1 MEGKKRSK
9 IKSKRKG
16 LRVGIKVKLISAFLL
31 PVICIIGLGIVSYRT
46 AADGMIA
53 NYEDALLETMTA
65 SAKYFNLGFNT
76 VKTTAKQIAV
86 EKGIRDP
93 EEYSAYSNLY
103 KSVIAKTAADD
114 LIGNIHIFAQDGAV
128 LSTSLGVVKDS
139 NYIEKIKADDSLGE
153 KDELWRGN
161 ENQLDRLMEIDK
173 TALAVSYLMK
183 IKEGTGFSGVSD
195 KLLGYIKID
204 ISMHMV
210 ESMLEDLNFGEGSIV
225 GLITEDGCEIT
236 TLDLQEPVFTNQ
248 EFYQAVLANQNTS
261 DSMYC
266 EYGGSE
272 YLFVYSRVEESGA
285 IICAMVPKVM
295 ILNQASD
302 IKTLTVFF
310 VFIASVI
317 AVVTGALIASKIS
330 GAIKKIMRA
339 FSKVSKGDLSISV
352 TSQRR
357 DELGMLA
364 ESLNGMIQNM
374 RKVMEKVTKVSAY
387 VQDCSRIVLMASDEL
402 LQEAQEITV
411 SMQEIDGG
419 VKTQIENTSGCLME
433 MSKLSEKV
441 GSVYQNTGEIERIAY
456 ETRAIAEEG
465 IGIVGELNHK
475 AENTTN
481 ITNEVIVNIERLEE
495 ESKSISNFVQTI
507 HEIAGQTNL
516 LSLNASIEAAR
527 AGEAGKGFAVVASE
541 IRKLAEQTVQAA
553 KQIEHIIESVNE
565 KTRETVE
572 TAGTAKKI
580 VVSQEEALHSTVDV
594 FGKINCR
601 VEELAL
607 ALSNI
612 SAEVSEIEQT
622 KVTVLD
628 AMNSI
633 SSATEQSAAVSKEIN
648 ITADKQ
654 MDIVKQNSLSIGEL
668 EEAVKQLNE
677 AIAIFSL

>member
-1 MEGKKRSK
+1 MKGKKRSK
-9 IKSKRKG
+9 TENKRKG

-86 EKGIRDP
+86 EKGIQDP
-93 EEYSAYSNLY
+93 EEFSSYSNLH
-103 KSVIAKTAADD
+103 KSIIAKTAADD
-114 LIGNIHIFAQDGAV
+114 LIANVHIFAKDGAT
-128 LSTSLGVVKDS
+128 LSTSLGAVKNLD
-139 NYIEKIKADDSLGE
+139 YMKCIEADKGFTE
-153 KDELWRGN
+153 EEVWRGN
-161 ENQLDRLMEIDK
+161 ESELDKLMEIDK
-173 TALAVSYLMK
+173 SKLAISYLMK
-183 IKEGTGFSGVSD
+183 IRNGTGFSGVGEE
-195 KLLGYIKID
+195 LLGYIRID
-204 ISMHMV
+204 ISMNMV
-210 ESMLEDLNFGEGSIV
+210 ENMLQDLNLGEGSIV
-225 GLITEDGCEIT
+225 GLITRDGCEIT
-236 TLDLQEPVFTNQ
+236 TLNSEEPVFTDK
-248 EFYQAVLANQNTS
+248 EFYNAVLLNENTS
-261 DSMYC
+261 DSVYC
-266 EYGGSE
+266 EYEGNE
-272 YLFVYSRVEESGA
+272 YLFVYSKVPESEA
-285 IICAMVPKVM
+285 LICAMVPKVM

-302 IKTLTVFF
+302 IKTLTAIF
-310 VFIASVI
+310 VLVASVI
-317 AVVTGALIASKIS
+317 AVVTGAFIS
-330 GAIKKIMRA
+330 SRISSAIKKVMVA
-339 FSKVSKGDLSISV
+339 FSKVSKGDLSVSV
-352 TSQRR
+352 TNSRR

-364 ESLNGMIQNM
+364 ESLNGMIGNI

-402 LQEAQEITV
+402 LQEAQEIMV
-411 SMQEIDGG
+411 AMQEIDGG
-419 VKTQIENTSGCLME
+419 VKTQVENTSGCLCE
-433 MSKLSEKV
+433 MSNLSEKV
-441 GSVYQNTGEIERIAY
+441 GSVYRNTGEIERIAY
-456 ETRAIAEEG
+456 DTREIAEQG
-465 IGIVGELNHK
+465 IGIVSELNHK
-475 AENTTN
+475 AENTTE
-481 ITNEVIVNIERLEE
+481 ITNQVIVNIERLQE
-495 ESKSISNFVQTI
+495 ESKEISNFVQTI
-507 HEIAGQTNL
+507 HEIAEQTNL

-541 IRKLAEQTVQAA
+541 IRKLADQTVQAA
-553 KQIEHIIESVNE
+553 TQIENIIKNVNE

-572 TAGTAKKI
+572 TAVTAKKI

-594 FGKINCR
+594 FGNINHH

-622 KVTVLD
+622 KMVVLD

-654 MDIVKQNSLSIGEL
+654 MEIVKQNSLSIEEL
-668 EEAVKQLNE
+668 EEAIKHLNE